1 MHIKTHHILTRYLM
15 SVGLISLGAG
25 LIYLSYAIIYMVK
38 HVPDTFAEIDKA
50 GERIDRVLD
59 EVKVVSDQVPL
70 IIEQVDLLQEKIPSV
85 LAEVKENR
93 LLVPGIVKEVEQ
105 VRLQVPLILTE
116 VKAIRQELPVILSE
130 LEAYRKL
137 VPDVLTEVAAVRE
150 IIPPT
155 LDRAEGLAREVRS
168 AGQEASEGA
177 VMGLFSG
184 IIKLPFKMFGGI
196 KEKFE
201 TAKLSDSDVQKIRQA
216 SITALQADIGSTHK
230 WINPD
235 SKHSGEVK
243 VLSEANDD
251 GKHCRNLNITV
262 NKNNKKIDSQNTQV
276 CQFDN
281 GEWKLE

>member
-1 MHIKTHHILTRYLM
+1 MQIKTHHIITRYLM
-15 SVGLISLGAG
+15 SAGIISLGAG
-25 LIYLSYAIIYMVK
+25 LIYLSYAIMYTVK
-38 HVPDTFAEIDKA
+38 QVPDTFAEIDKA

-59 EVKVVSDQVPL
+59 EVKLVSDQVPL
-70 IIEQVDLLQEKIPSV
+70 IIEQVDLLQKKIPSI

-105 VRLQVPLILTE
+105 LRLQVPLILNE
-116 VKAIRQELPVILSE
+116 VKAIREEMPVILSE

-155 LDRAEGLAREVRS
+155 LDRAERLAQEVRS

-177 VMGLFSG
+177 VLGLFSG

-201 TAKLSDSDVQKIRQA
+201 TAKLSDSDVDKIRQA
-216 SITALQADIGSTHK
+216 SINALQANIGTTHK
-230 WINPD
+230 WTNTD

-243 VLSEANDD
+243 VVSETSDD
-251 GKHCRNLNITV
+251 GKHCRKLNITV
-262 NKNNKKIDSQNTQV
+262 NKNNRQIDSQNTQV
-276 CQFDN
+276 CQLDN